1 MDSGFSLEE
10 TMHILQTP
18 ANKSCFDAIRSH
30 LDNGELAETFL
41 GQYMPSSYQSFLRD
55 FLAYLPFLD
64 SLQLAIAITAQ
75 EKEHLAII
83 EKGLLYPC
91 MLMAGMAGGIFLFE
105 RTVLPTMLNMITAV
119 NVSSGNVAVLAALM
133 AWFARGLFAAV
144 LVFTAIL
151 WLCTRQTNIVK
162 AYRFA
167 ALHFPN
173 SLPVQLASTQFT
185 RFFQECVRRQI
196 STRQSLQILS
206 RMNQRP
212 LIAFLAS
219 ELDHSFQKGES
230 LSRAVVSPYLESALA
245 AFFQTAVYA
254 EDTAG
259 ILTGYLQM
267 SLMRTRHQIDHFTHG
282 VQAVCY
288 LAVGLVIIF
297 AYRILLMPMAMMQ
310 QIGI

>member
-64 SLQLAIAITAQ
+64 SLQPAIAITAQ

-105 RTVLPTMLNMITAV
+105 RTVLPTMLNMVTAV

-133 AWFARGLFAAV
+133 A
-144 LVFTAIL
+144 
-151 WLCTRQTNIVK
+151 
-162 AYRFA
+162 
-167 ALHFPN
+167 
-173 SLPVQLASTQFT
+173 
-185 RFFQECVRRQI
+185 
-196 STRQSLQILS
+196 
-206 RMNQRP
+206 
-212 LIAFLAS
+212 
-219 ELDHSFQKGES
+219 
-230 LSRAVVSPYLESALA
+230 
-245 AFFQTAVYA
+245 
-254 EDTAG
+254 
-259 ILTGYLQM
+259 
-267 SLMRTRHQIDHFTHG
+267 
-282 VQAVCY
+282 
-288 LAVGLVIIF
+288 
-297 AYRILLMPMAMMQ
+297 
-310 QIGI
+310 